1 MHFRFHT
8 GPNISLCHSNVG
20 TFYLKCS
27 QSLELKRQYKESN
40 RPRVERFECHGKLT
54 IRIDVP
60 GKEAMAKLSH
70 DCQHEHP
77 VDVTMPPEVKQE
89 IEKNLHMDPLQLRTH
104 LHSMFDISI
113 ITTKQIHYWWSTFS
127 QRFYKSDENQVA
139 STCNFFERNRAVDCQ
154 LCYNITTSQV
164 TTNNVFIKLEI
175 N

>member
-1 MHFRFHT
+1 MQFRFHT

-89 IEKNLHMDPLQLRTH
+89 IEKNLHMDPRKSKQMPFSAAGTQKPNARRTCHPYPTQGNSLQPPEAH
-104 LHSMFDISI
+104 IG
-113 ITTKQIHYWWSTFS
+113 
-127 QRFYKSDENQVA
+127 
-139 STCNFFERNRAVDCQ
+139 
-154 LCYNITTSQV
+154 
-164 TTNNVFIKLEI
+164 
-175 N
+175 